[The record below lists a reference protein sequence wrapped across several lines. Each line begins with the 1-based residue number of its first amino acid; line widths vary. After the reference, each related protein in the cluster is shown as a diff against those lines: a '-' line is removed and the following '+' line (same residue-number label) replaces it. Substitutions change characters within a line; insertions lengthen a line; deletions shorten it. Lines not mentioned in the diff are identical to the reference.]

1 MNLVFSSI
9 MLKKSTSNWSENKQ
23 KKKRE
28 IEMNNE
34 KNKYKLTDR

>member
-23 KKKRE
+23 KKKR
-28 IEMNNE
+28 NRNE
-34 KNKYKLTDR
+34 Q